1 MRLAGAA
8 VHPGRELRR
17 AHVQEAYHRPVHGA
31 RHSSHQG
38 EDWTLT
44 VSMMLNNIR

>member
-1 MRLAGAA
+1 MRLPGAA

-17 AHVQEAYHRPVHGA
+17 AHVQEADHRPVHGA

-38 EDWTLT
+38 EDETLT
-44 VSMMLNNIR
+44 VCMMLNNIR